1 MSCLNCQK
9 KYKVTCPF
17 CKTLLCK
24 NCITE
29 ILSNPHPKCPQCQTL
44 YDRKTVETF
53 YNEKN
58 ITKKLYQIYKQ
69 SNSNPQPSNLKPKT
83 QTQTQTQN
91 PKPKTFIDV
100 PMDGSCFYHC
110 IVKALSSR
118 DFTDPSY
125 QDICEILKPI
135 VENYIQTHEEN
146 QEQET
151 QDHEEENQQ
160 QQQGDDKDIFRYSIA
175 QIATEED
182 YQNYKILQQAE
193 EGNIPLNSLEEL
205 KKTLAYS
212 NEYAN
217 HVSIQLI
224 FRLFQGLLGIYI
236 YKNNALISPREWHE
250 KKYNLVLELLENQH
264 YNLVQYEGYPI
275 LLKSEEIQTIHQL
288 QVLE

>member
-1 MSCLNCQK
+1 MSSCPNCQK

-17 CKTLLCK
+17 CKTTLCK
-24 NCITE
+24 NCITQ
-29 ILSNPHPKCPQCQTL
+29 ILSQTHPEDTKCSKCQTL

-53 YNEKN
+53 YNDKN

-69 SNSNPQPSNLKPKT
+69 SNPMPKLPNSIPTPKT
-83 QTQTQTQN
+83 PIT
-91 PKPKTFIDV
+91 KTLIDV

-125 QDICEILKPI
+125 QDICDILKPM
-135 VENYIQTHEEN
+135 VENYIQTHEE
-146 QEQET
+146 EET
-151 QDHEEENQQ
+151 QDQQ

-193 EGNIPLNSLEEL
+193 EGNISLNSLEEL
-205 KKTLAYS
+205 KKNLAYS

-217 HVSIQLI
+217 NLSIQLI

-236 YKNNALISPREWHE
+236 YKNNTIVSPKEWQE
-250 KKYNLVLELLENQH
+250 KKYNVILELLENQH

-275 LLKSEEIQTIHQL
+275 LLKSEEMQMIY
-288 QVLE
+288 

>member
-1 MSCLNCQK
+1 MSCPNCQK
-9 KYKVTCPF
+9 KHKVTCPF

-24 NCITE
+24 NCITQ
-29 ILSNPHPKCPQCQTL
+29 ILSQPQPKCTQCQTL
-44 YDRKTVETF
+44 YDQKTVETF
-53 YNEKN
+53 YNDKN
-58 ITKKLYQIYKQ
+58 ITKKLYQIYNQ
-69 SNSNPQPSNLKPKT
+69 INSNPKPSNLKPE
-83 QTQTQTQN
+83 TQN
-91 PKPKTFIDV
+91 QNQNPTPKTLIDV

-125 QDICEILKPI
+125 QDICDILKPI
-135 VENYIQTHEEN
+135 VENYIQTHET
-146 QEQET
+146 EQ
-151 QDHEEENQQ
+151 ENQQ
-160 QQQGDDKDIFRYSIA
+160 ENHQQQGDDKDIFRYSIA

-193 EGNIPLNSLEEL
+193 EGNIQLNSLEEL

-236 YKNNALISPREWHE
+236 YKNNALISPKEWHE
-250 KKYNLVLELLENQH
+250 KKYNVVLELLENQH
-264 YNLVQYEGYPI
+264 YKLVQYEGYSI
-275 LLKSEEIQTIHQL
+275 LLKSEEIQTIYQL
-288 QVLE
+288 QV

>member
-1 MSCLNCQK
+1 MTCPNCQK

-29 ILSNPHPKCPQCQTL
+29 ILSNPHPKCTQCQTL
-44 YDRKTVETF
+44 YDQKTVETF
-53 YNEKN
+53 YNNKN
-58 ITKKLYQIYKQ
+58 ITKKLYQIYNQ
-69 SNSNPQPSNLKPKT
+69 INSNPKPSNLKPKT
-83 QTQTQTQN
+83 QNQN
-91 PKPKTFIDV
+91 PTPKILIDV

-135 VENYIQTHEEN
+135 VENYIQTHEEQETHEEN
-146 QEQET
+146 HEQENP
-151 QDHEEENQQ
+151 E

-193 EGNIPLNSLEEL
+193 EGNLPLNSLEEL

-217 HVSIQLI
+217 HISIQLI

-236 YKNNALISPREWHE
+236 YKNNTLISPKEWHE

>member
-1 MSCLNCQK
+1 M
-9 KYKVTCPF
+9 
-17 CKTLLCK
+17 
-24 NCITE
+24 
-29 ILSNPHPKCPQCQTL
+29 PK
-44 YDRKTVETF
+44 
-53 YNEKN
+53 
-58 ITKKLYQIYKQ
+58 
-69 SNSNPQPSNLKPKT
+69 SSNLKPE
-83 QTQTQTQN
+83 N
-91 PKPKTFIDV
+91 PTPKILIDV

-135 VENYIQTHEEN
+135 VENYIQTHEE

-151 QDHEEENQQ
+151 PD

-193 EGNIPLNSLEEL
+193 EGNLPLNSLEEL

-264 YNLVQYEGYPI
+264 YNLIQYEGYPI
-275 LLKSEEIQTIHQL
+275 LLKSEEIQTIHRL

>member
-17 CKTLLCK
+17 CKTPRCK

-29 ILSNPHPKCPQCQTL
+29 ILSNPHPKCSQCQTL

-69 SNSNPQPSNLKPKT
+69 TNSNLKPE
-83 QTQTQTQN
+83 TQN
-91 PKPKTFIDV
+91 PTPPTKTLIDV

-151 QDHEEENQQ
+151 KDHEEENQH

-193 EGNIPLNSLEEL
+193 EGNLPLNSLEEL

-264 YNLVQYEGYPI
+264 YNLIQYEGYPI
-275 LLKSEEIQTIHQL
+275 LLKSEEIQTIHHL

>member
-1 MSCLNCQK
+1 MTCLNCQK

-29 ILSNPHPKCPQCQTL
+29 ILSQHHLETKCPKCQTL
-44 YDRKTVETF
+44 YDQKTVETF

-69 SNSNPQPSNLKPKT
+69 SNSNPKLSNLKPEIP
-83 QTQTQTQN
+83 N
-91 PKPKTFIDV
+91 PETPKTPITKTLIDV

-135 VENYIQTHEEN
+135 VENYIQTHEE

-151 QDHEEENQQ
+151 QDHEEEN

-217 HVSIQLI
+217 HISIQLI

-236 YKNNALISPREWHE
+236 YKNNTLVSPREWHE

>member
-1 MSCLNCQK
+1 MTCPNCQK
-9 KYKVTCPF
+9 KHKVTCPF

-44 YDRKTVETF
+44 YDRKTVEIF
-53 YNEKN
+53 HNDKN
-58 ITKKLYQIYKQ
+58 ITKKLYQIYNQ
-69 SNSNPQPSNLKPKT
+69 INPMPKSSNLKPETPTTAKT
-83 QTQTQTQN
+83 L
-91 PKPKTFIDV
+91 IDV

-135 VENYIQTHEEN
+135 VENYIQTHEE
-146 QEQET
+146 Q
-151 QDHEEENQQ
+151 ENQQ

-193 EGNIPLNSLEEL
+193 EGNLPLNSLEEL

-264 YNLVQYEGYPI
+264 YNLIQYEGYPI
-275 LLKSEEIQTIHQL
+275 LLKSEEIQTIHRL
-288 QVLE
+288 

>member
-1 MSCLNCQK
+1 MSACLNCQK

-17 CKTLLCK
+17 CKTTRCK
-24 NCITE
+24 NCITQ

-44 YDRKTVETF
+44 YDQKTVETF

-69 SNSNPQPSNLKPKT
+69 TNSNSKPLNQKPE
-83 QTQTQTQN
+83 TQN
-91 PKPKTFIDV
+91 SPTKSLIDV

-125 QDICEILKPI
+125 QDICEILKPM
-135 VENYIQTHEEN
+135 VENYIQTHEE
-146 QEQET
+146 QETHQTEQE
-151 QDHEEENQQ
+151 N

-193 EGNIPLNSLEEL
+193 EGNLPLNSLEEL

-236 YKNNALISPREWHE
+236 YKNNTLISPREWHE

-288 QVLE
+288 QV

>member
-1 MSCLNCQK
+1 MSCPNCQK

-17 CKTLLCK
+17 CKTTLCK
-24 NCITE
+24 NCITQ
-29 ILSNPHPKCPQCQTL
+29 ILSNPQPKCHQCQTL
-44 YDRKTVETF
+44 YDQKTVETF
-53 YNEKN
+53 YNDKN
-58 ITKKLYQIYKQ
+58 ITKKLYQIYNQ
-69 SNSNPQPSNLKPKT
+69 INSNPKPSNQKPENPNPET
-83 QTQTQTQN
+83 
-91 PKPKTFIDV
+91 PKPQITKTLIDV

-135 VENYIQTHEEN
+135 VENYIQTHEE

-151 QDHEEENQQ
+151 PD

-193 EGNIPLNSLEEL
+193 EGNIQLNSLEEL

-236 YKNNALISPREWHE
+236 YKNNALITPKEWHE
-250 KKYNLVLELLENQH
+250 KKYNLILELLENQH

-275 LLKSEEIQTIHQL
+275 LLKSEEIQTIHQI
-288 QVLE
+288 QV